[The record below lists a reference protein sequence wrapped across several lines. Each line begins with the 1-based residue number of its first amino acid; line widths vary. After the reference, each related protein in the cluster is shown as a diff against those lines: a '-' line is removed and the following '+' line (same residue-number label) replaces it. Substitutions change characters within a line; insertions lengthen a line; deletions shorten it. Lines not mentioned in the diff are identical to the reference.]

1 MSELINP
8 FMHFQIIKDDYRQE
22 SKVEHKLSDIIL
34 LTICGVLS
42 GHDGW
47 DGIIDFGHAR
57 LDFLKRYGHFEA
69 GIPSADTLSRVMG
82 MINPVALQRSFIAWM
97 KDCHT
102 LTDGEV
108 IAIDGKTLRGSY
120 DRSKGKGTIHMVNAF
135 ATANRMSIGQL
146 KVDSKSNEITAIP
159 KLLDLL
165 DVKGCLITIDAM
177 GCQKKIAQKILD
189 KEADY
194 LLAVKGNQ
202 GMLEQAFDDYFRMDM
217 LQDFDG
223 SSYSTQEK
231 SHGRIET
238 RVALVNRDLSV
249 LGDIEHEWPGLKS
262 MGIVASIRQE
272 SAVATEQ
279 DVSIRYYICSKEL
292 EAQTLLEATRS
303 HWGVEVMHWSLDT
316 AFCED
321 NSRIRADDRAEA
333 FARIRQICL
342 NLLKSE
348 TTFKGGIKRKRMNCA
363 MDEKYLSK
371 VLESLT

>member
-8 FMHFQIIKDDYRQE
+8 FMHFQIIKDYRQE

-120 DRSKGKGTIHMVNAF
+120 DRSKGKRTIHMANAF

-177 GCQKKIAQKILD
+177 GCQKKIAQKIRD

-262 MGIVASIRQE
+262 MGLVASIRQE

-333 FARIRQICL
+333 FARIRQIFL

>member
-8 FMHFQIIKDDYRQE
+8 FMHFQIIKDYRQE

-120 DRSKGKGTIHMVNAF
+120 DRSKGKRTIHMANAF
-135 ATANRMSIGQL
+135 ATANGMSIGQL

-177 GCQKKIAQKILD
+177 GCQKKIAQKIRD

-262 MGIVASIRQE
+262 MGLVASIRQE

-333 FARIRQICL
+333 FARIRQIFL

>member
-8 FMHFQIIKDDYRQE
+8 FMHFQIIKDYRQE

-47 DGIIDFGHAR
+47 DGIIDFGNAR

-202 GMLEQAFDDYFRMDM
+202 GKLEQAFDDYFRMDM

-292 EAQTLLEATRS
+292 EAQTLLEATGS

>member
-1 MSELINP
+1 
-8 FMHFQIIKDDYRQE
+8 MHFQIIKDYRQE

-47 DGIIDFGHAR
+47 DGIIDFGNAR

-135 ATANRMSIGQL
+135 ATANGMSIGQL

-165 DVKGCLITIDAM
+165 DVEGCLITIDAM

-202 GMLEQAFDDYFRMDM
+202 RMLEQAFDDYFRMDM

-303 HWGVEVMHWSLDT
+303 HRGVEVMHWSLDT

>member
-8 FMHFQIIKDDYRQE
+8 FMHFQIIKDYRQE

-47 DGIIDFGHAR
+47 DGIIDFGNAR

-165 DVKGCLITIDAM
+165 DVKGCLVTIDAM

>member
-8 FMHFQIIKDDYRQE
+8 FMHFQIIKDYRQE

-47 DGIIDFGHAR
+47 DGIIDFGNAR

-120 DRSKGKGTIHMVNAF
+120 ARSKGKGTIHMVNAF

-303 HWGVEVMHWSLDT
+303 HWGVEVMHWALDT

>member
-8 FMHFQIIKDDYRQE
+8 FMHFQIIKDYRQE

-47 DGIIDFGHAR
+47 DGIIDFGNAR

-120 DRSKGKGTIHMVNAF
+120 DRSKGKRTLHMVNAF
-135 ATANRMSIGQL
+135 ATANGMSIGQL

-177 GCQKKIAQKILD
+177 GCQKKIAQKIRD

-321 NSRIRADDRAEA
+321 NSRVRADDRAEA

>member
-1 MSELINP
+1 M
-8 FMHFQIIKDDYRQE
+8 
-22 SKVEHKLSDIIL
+22 
-34 LTICGVLS
+34 
-42 GHDGW
+42 
-47 DGIIDFGHAR
+47 
-57 LDFLKRYGHFEA
+57 
-69 GIPSADTLSRVMG
+69 
-82 MINPVALQRSFIAWM
+82 
-97 KDCHT
+97 
-102 LTDGEV
+102 
-108 IAIDGKTLRGSY
+108 
-120 DRSKGKGTIHMVNAF
+120 
-135 ATANRMSIGQL
+135 
-146 KVDSKSNEITAIP
+146 
-159 KLLDLL
+159 
-165 DVKGCLITIDAM
+165 ITIDAM
-177 GCQKKIAQKILD
+177 GCQKKIAQKIRD

-202 GMLEQAFDDYFRMDM
+202 GMLEQAFDNYFRMDM

-262 MGIVASIRQE
+262 MGIVASIQQE

-292 EAQTLLEATRS
+292 EAQTLLEATGS

-321 NSRIRADDRAEA
+321 NSCIRADDRAEA
-333 FARIRQICL
+333 FAKLRQICL

-348 TTFKGGIKRKRMNCA
+348 TTFKGGIKRKRMNYA

>member
-1 MSELINP
+1 
-8 FMHFQIIKDDYRQE
+8 MHFQIIKGYRQE

-47 DGIIDFGHAR
+47 DGIIDFGNAR

-69 GIPSADTLSRVMG
+69 GIPSADTLSRVMD
-82 MINPVALQRSFIAWM
+82 MINPVALQRSFIVWM

-135 ATANRMSIGQL
+135 ATANGMSIGQL

-231 SHGRIET
+231 SHGRIEM
-238 RVALVNRDLSV
+238 RVALVNRDLSF
-249 LGDIEHEWPGLKS
+249 LGDIEHEWPELKS

-303 HWGVEVMHWSLDT
+303 HWG
-316 AFCED
+316 
-321 NSRIRADDRAEA
+321 
-333 FARIRQICL
+333 
-342 NLLKSE
+342 
-348 TTFKGGIKRKRMNCA
+348 
-363 MDEKYLSK
+363 
-371 VLESLT
+371 

>member
-8 FMHFQIIKDDYRQE
+8 FMHFQIIKDYRQE

-69 GIPSADTLSRVMG
+69 GMPSADTLSRVMG

-135 ATANRMSIGQL
+135 ATANGMSIGQQ

-165 DVKGCLITIDAM
+165 DVKGCL
-177 GCQKKIAQKILD
+177 
-189 KEADY
+189 
-194 LLAVKGNQ
+194 
-202 GMLEQAFDDYFRMDM
+202 
-217 LQDFDG
+217 
-223 SSYSTQEK
+223 
-231 SHGRIET
+231 
-238 RVALVNRDLSV
+238 
-249 LGDIEHEWPGLKS
+249 
-262 MGIVASIRQE
+262 
-272 SAVATEQ
+272 
-279 DVSIRYYICSKEL
+279 
-292 EAQTLLEATRS
+292 
-303 HWGVEVMHWSLDT
+303 
-316 AFCED
+316 
-321 NSRIRADDRAEA
+321 
-333 FARIRQICL
+333 
-342 NLLKSE
+342 
-348 TTFKGGIKRKRMNCA
+348 
-363 MDEKYLSK
+363 
-371 VLESLT
+371 

>member
-8 FMHFQIIKDDYRQE
+8 FMHFQIIKDYRQE

-47 DGIIDFGHAR
+47 DGIIDFGNAR

-262 MGIVASIRQE
+262 MGIVASIRQK

>member
-8 FMHFQIIKDDYRQE
+8 FMHFQIIKDYRQE

-47 DGIIDFGHAR
+47 DGIIDFGNAR

-120 DRSKGKGTIHMVNAF
+120 DRSKGKRTIHMANAF
-135 ATANRMSIGQL
+135 ATANGMSIGQL

-177 GCQKKIAQKILD
+177 GCQKKIAQKIRD

-262 MGIVASIRQE
+262 MGLVASIRQE

-333 FARIRQICL
+333 FARIRQIFL

>member
-8 FMHFQIIKDDYRQE
+8 FMHFQIIKDYRQE

-135 ATANRMSIGQL
+135 ATANGMSIGQL

-279 DVSIRYYICSKEL
+279 DVRIRYYICSKEL